1 MHHPRPANKGA
12 KAAERVLLAAS
23 KKGHRRALAINTV
36 QDRQSVQKTHTAAV
50 LLPEPKGEDR
60 ERRLPSRTD
69 IGR

>member
-23 KKGHRRALAINTV
+23 KKGHRVGNKYRSGSPICA
-36 QDRQSVQKTHTAAV
+36 KKKHTAAV
-50 LLPEPKGEDR
+50 FLPEPKGEDR